1 MAMFLLRRWVR
12 PNTEAG
18 EPVMKNLELRRS
30 PQGRKLQGL
39 LVELEKS
46 IASLRE
52 ALQLAREPAQS
63 GLCSLRTS
71 TPSSLSVTALPGN
84 RERFQVKSN
93 RVILDHLYHTLS
105 REVGCPCHFIHLCLR
120 SVSVDL
126 WDSILRWLM
135 GPGSICSLFVT
146 LNLKTSMDTYR
157 HVDQHPLHLT
167 VSGSGSG
174 NMGGMPRACVP
185 TPPHT
190 GCSPPPCSN
199 IVTSPVGSRHHLA
212 HPDSTRTKFLLKSA
226 CPPAC
231 CPNSGT
237 LSNPPKLRP
246 VVTLRELLESH
257 SQKESC
263 IKLVERDRFLLAA
276 KLARWVLQ
284 HYGTPWL
291 RGLNTCEIRFFTRYE
306 PDLTCNYANWT
317 PYISTTFNRSPPEH
331 DGGLY
336 NLGLV
341 LLELGL
347 KEPLTGAYDLR
358 NSVPKAALRRL
369 LVSLGR
375 SYTEV
380 VEKLLSERRG
390 ADSIEEKLIKDLEQK
405 INLIEEK
412 ALKVFSG

>member
-1 MAMFLLRRWVR
+1 MAILPLRRWVR

-18 EPVMKNLELRRS
+18 ELVRKNLELRS
-30 PQGRKLQGL
+30 PQERELQGL

-46 IASLRE
+46 IASLSE

-63 GLCSLRTS
+63 GSCSSRTS
-71 TPSSLSVTALPGN
+71 TPSSLSVSALPGN

-120 SVSVDL
+120 SVSVGL

-146 LNLKTSMDTYR
+146 LNLKTSMDIYR

-174 NMGGMPRACVP
+174 NMGGMRVP

-212 HPDSTRTKFLLKSA
+212 HPDSTRTKFLLRSA
-226 CPPAC
+226 RPPPC
-231 CPNSGT
+231 SPNSGT
-237 LSNPPKLRP
+237 PSNPPELRP
-246 VVTLRELLESH
+246 IVTLRELLEYH
-257 SQKESC
+257 SQRDSC
-263 IKLVERDRFLLAA
+263 IKLVERDRFLLAT
-276 KLARWVLQ
+276 KLARWVFQ

-291 RGLNTCEIRFFTRYE
+291 RDLNACEIRFFTRYE

-317 PYISTTFNRSPPEH
+317 PYISTTLNRPPPEN
-331 DGGLY
+331 DKGLY

-347 KEPLTGAYDLR
+347 KEPFTGAYDLR
-358 NSVPKAALRRL
+358 NSVPKVALRRL
-369 LVSLGR
+369 SASLGR

-380 VEKLLSERRG
+380 VNKLLSEGRG
-390 ADSIEEKLIKDLEQK
+390 SDSIEEKLIKDLENK
-405 INLIEEK
+405 INSIEEK
-412 ALKVFSG
+412 ALEFFSG